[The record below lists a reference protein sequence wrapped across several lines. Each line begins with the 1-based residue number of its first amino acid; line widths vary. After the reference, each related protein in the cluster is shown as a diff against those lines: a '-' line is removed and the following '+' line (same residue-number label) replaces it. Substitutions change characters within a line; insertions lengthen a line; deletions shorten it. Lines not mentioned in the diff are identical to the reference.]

1 MKTLL
6 LIIPVLILASCYT
19 PRYVYSPAAHNV
31 PVLTAK
37 GDSKLGI
44 NYSTNIAQKAK
55 NSDKTFDSKGAGI
68 DVQGVYAISKNLA
81 VQASYYW
88 RSERNE
94 GNYLFNATDE
104 SVLRYRRNL
113 TEAGI
118 GYYSKIDS
126 RGISWFQIFGGIG
139 MGDFKFT
146 DKPISNSV
154 NTSEFFYKTSVTK
167 YYLQPA
173 VMILYNKLI
182 SISFSSRF
190 SLLKFHNVR
199 TDYSSTQLNNYKL
212 DSLTHRPVIF
222 WEPAVVNSFEF
233 KKLKGVKFEYQLG
246 LSLLTSKSFVDA
258 RAFNFSAGIFVD
270 IPKMLKK

>member
-1 MKTLL
+1 MKTIL

-31 PVLTAK
+31 PVLAAK
-37 GDSKLGI
+37 GDSKLGM

-55 NSDKTFDSKGAGI
+55 NPDKTFDSKGAGI
-68 DVQGVYAISKNLA
+68 DVQGAYAISKNLA

-118 GYYSKIDS
+118 GFYSKIDS

-146 DKPISNSV
+146 DKPIPNSI
-154 NTSEFFYKTSVTK
+154 NTSEFFYKTSATK
-167 YYLQPA
+167 FYLQPA

-212 DSLTHRPVIF
+212 DSLTHRPVVF

-270 IPKMLKK
+270 IPKILKK

>member
-6 LIIPVLILASCYT
+6 PIIPVLILASCYT

-68 DVQGVYAISKNLA
+68 DVQGAYAISKNLA

-104 SVLRYRRNL
+104 SILRYRRNL
-113 TEAGI
+113 TEAGL
-118 GYYSKIDS
+118 GYYSKIDG

-146 DKPISNSV
+146 DKPIPNSI
-154 NTSEFFYKTSVTK
+154 NASEFFYKTSVTK

-212 DSLTHRPVIF
+212 DSLTHRPVVF
-222 WEPAVVNSFEF
+222 WEPAVINSFEF